1 MRPVRG
7 ARRRGRGRTY
17 PARRVS
23 SRMNPAFPATLDDI
37 RSWGAPAAFDAAL
50 RAAEK
55 GFVTSAS
62 YDPAA
67 GTASG
72 EVVVG
77 ASTVST
83 SFALVRHGPAGRWG
97 VRSRCPC
104 PAATEAG
111 AICFHV
117 LAVAITLARRALAAT
132 KPEARREE
140 SAHDR
145 LVAENVARGLSVETD
160 EAGLPARLFV
170 QLPRDW
176 IPRFRL
182 AREGKGPGVPASVLV
197 QPAGEGAQLLPVQEL
212 VRTRRALR
220 LEKDDENLLY
230 VLEDIASGDLTRPP
244 VLAPAYLLWIFDRL
258 AALDRPLLVA
268 ESRPISVRPRA
279 EALDSHLLVSL
290 DHEKGEILLMAQVDA
305 PAGCE
310 AETDPPLLAMG
321 KYAWALYGRRLFPLA
336 AVVPPV
342 YQRVYLD
349 TIGIPRLGTRSF
361 LLHELPGL
369 RGQFDV
375 RFDEGFDPDAFT
387 WTPAKPSFALRASA
401 ADDRG
406 PLFPLRSD
414 TLGNHTAVELRLD
427 AVYPAAEPGGAPTT
441 VPANAPAK
449 DFSFP
454 DPADPYNY
462 FVRNV
467 DSERAAL
474 AILASHGLAG
484 PGAARESSAAL
495 RGNALPPLRG
505 ADAALELLATTAPA
519 LASLPRW
526 RFVPEGDFADVSAH
540 LERIATIVRVRQP
553 ADAPGAF
560 DVDYSFQ
567 TARRSRNVLPADIGA
582 ARRDGRPWIMHGPRR
597 LLFDPAALDQFSD
610 LLRECGASQSPLGG
624 AFRVSAALAPFFVGR
639 LARLSSSL
647 VHLDPSSEP
656 WAERVRALYAPGASS
671 ADDPA
676 TVPEP
681 LRSTLRPYQRAGVA
695 WLRALERGAAAGILA
710 DEMGLGKTVQTL
722 AWIALERFNRDARGM
737 PALVV
742 CPTSL
747 VENWAEESRRF
758 TPRLRLLVCHGDE
771 REALMREID
780 AQDPARP
787 GRTTRALDPDALAA
801 ALGGADLAITSYALL
816 RRDVAAWERCG
827 FSIVVLDE
835 AQNIKN
841 RTTQNAETVKRIPAG
856 CRLAVTGTPVENSP
870 ADLWSIWDFLMRGYL
885 GTWDDFRARYELPIS
900 LRGAPG
906 ATAQQ
911 NREADQ
917 ALSRL
922 HDKVAPFLLRRLKT
936 EVARDLPSK
945 TVQTVFTDLGDDQRA
960 VYDKFFAAAR
970 TQVADALGTAGF
982 GASRM
987 LVLTA
992 LLRLRQVSC
1001 HLALLGDKNPRPD
1014 SARPSAKLEWL
1025 LDFLDE
1031 AAAEGHRVLV
1041 FSQFVEM
1048 LGLVRAALDAAGTAY
1063 CYLDGSS
1070 HDRLEQVH
1078 RFNADPS
1085 IPVFL
1090 VSLKAGGTGL
1100 NLTGADEVVLFD
1112 PWWNPAIE
1120 DQAVDRA
1127 HRIGQKRHVRAIKL
1141 VSKGTIEEKV
1151 LAMQA
1156 RKRAVIDA
1164 TVSATDSADLASLTE
1179 GDVRSLFEL

>member
-1 MRPVRG
+1 MP
-7 ARRRGRGRTY
+7 
-17 PARRVS
+17 PS
-23 SRMNPAFPATLDDI
+23 PPQAFAPTAEDI
-37 RSWGAPAAFDAAL
+37 RAWGSPAAFDAAR
-50 RAAEK
+50 RAAER

-62 YDPAA
+62 FD
-67 GTASG
+67 
-72 EVVVG
+72 
-77 ASTVST
+77 ASTGIAEGAVAVGST
-83 SFALVRHGPAGRWG
+83 SVRTSFQVVPGRDG
-97 VRSRCPC
+97 RRPSLRSLCPC
-104 PAATEAG
+104 PAARDRG
-111 AICFHV
+111 AVCFHV
-117 LAVAITLARRALAAT
+117 LAVALVLARRAEAARN
-132 KPEARREE
+132 PAGRAAERDHGRRLEE
-140 SAHDR
+140 N
-145 LVAENVARGLSVETD
+145 LARGLSVAVD
-160 EAGLPARLFV
+160 SDAGLPARIFLE
-170 QLPRDW
+170 LPRDW
-176 IPRFRL
+176 QPRFDL
-182 AREGKGPGVPASVLV
+182 ALDDPSARIPVFVHLLPAE
-197 QPAGEGAQLLPVQEL
+197 EGAQLLPVQEF
-212 VRTRRALR
+212 VRSRRPVRLR
-220 LEKDDENLLY
+220 EADENLL
-230 VLEDIASGDLTRPP
+230 LLMEDIAEGDLTRPP
-244 VLAPAYLLWIFDRL
+244 QLTPAYLLWV
-258 AALDRPLLVA
+258 LDQLGTLGRPLLVA
-268 ESRPISVRPRA
+268 GSRPVPVRPRS
-279 EALDSHLLVSL
+279 EALPSHLLVSL
-290 DHEKGEILLMAQVDA
+290 DHESGEILLALRAEPPEGV
-305 PAGCE
+305 PA
-310 AETDPPLLAMG
+310 DPEPLFLAFG
-321 KYAWALYGRRLFPLA
+321 KYAYTRAGGALWPLA
-336 AVVPPV
+336 RTVPPV
-342 YQRVYLD
+342 YAKVYREVVAV
-349 TIGIPRLGTRSF
+349 PRLGTRSF
-361 LLHELPGL
+361 LLHELPSL
-369 RGQFDV
+369 REAFDV
-375 RFDEGFDPDAFT
+375 RFDEGFDPDAFS
-387 WTPAKPSFALRASA
+387 WTPATPSFALHATVLDPSA
-401 ADDRG
+401 PGR
-406 PLFPLRSD
+406 PVRSD
-414 TLGNHTAVELRLD
+414 ALAGAALRLRLD
-427 AVYPAAEPGGAPTT
+427 AVYPPAGPSGGAAT
-441 VPANAPAK
+441 VFPANAPAK

-695 WLRALERGAAAGILA
+695 WLRALERGGAAGILA

-771 REALMREID
+771 REALMREVD

-922 HDKVAPFLLRRLKT
+922 HDKIAPFLLRRLKT
-936 EVARDLPSK
+936 EVARDLPPK

>member
-1 MRPVRG
+1 M
-7 ARRRGRGRTY
+7 
-17 PARRVS
+17 S
-23 SRMNPAFPATLDDI
+23 QAFPATLDDI

-55 GFVTSAS
+55 GFVPSAAW
-62 YDPAA
+62 DPATESAA
-67 GTASG
+67 GS
-72 EVVVG
+72 VVVG
-77 ASTVST
+77 DKTVET
-83 SFALVRHGPAGRWG
+83 SFKLVRHGPAGRWG

-111 AICFHV
+111 AVCFHV
-117 LAVAITLARRALAAT
+117 LAVAITLARRALAASHP
-132 KPEARREE
+132 KEREEE

-145 LVAENVARGLSVETD
+145 LVAENVARGLSVDTAPD
-160 EAGLPARLFV
+160 GLPARLFV

-176 IPRFRL
+176 VPRFRL
-182 AREGKGPGVPASVLV
+182 AREGKGPGVQATVLV
-197 QPAGEGAQLLPVQEL
+197 QPAGEGAQLLPVQEI

-244 VLAPAYLLWIFDRL
+244 VLAPAYLLWILDRL
-258 AALDRPLLVA
+258 AALGRPLLVA
-268 ESRPISVRPRA
+268 ESPPISVRPRA

-290 DHEKGEILLMAQVDA
+290 DREKGEILLMAQVDA

-321 KYAWALYGRRLFPLA
+321 KYGWALYGQRLFPLA

-342 YQRVYLD
+342 YQRVYLE

-375 RFDEGFDPDAFT
+375 RFDEGFDPDLFA
-387 WTPAKPSFALRASA
+387 WTPAEPTFALRASA
-401 ADDRG
+401 EDDRG
-406 PLFPLRSD
+406 PLFPVRSD
-414 TLGNHTAVELRLD
+414 ALGDHTLVTLALD
-427 AVYPAAEPGGAPTT
+427 AVYPPAEPGGRPTT

-454 DPADPYNY
+454 DPADPYNC
-462 FVRNV
+462 FVRNL

-474 AILASHGLAG
+474 ATLAGRGLAG
-484 PGAARESSAAL
+484 PGAARESAASL

-505 ADAALELLATTAPA
+505 AEALLAFLASGAPA
-519 LASLPRW
+519 IAALPRW
-526 RFVPEGDFADVSAH
+526 RVALEGALDDVSQH
-540 LERIATIVRVRQP
+540 LERVATIVSVRQP

-560 DVDYSFQ
+560 DVEYAFE
-567 TARRSRNVLPADIGA
+567 TARRSRRVANGDIGE
-582 ARRDGRPWIMHGPRR
+582 ARRQGRPWFRHGNRT
-597 LLFDPAALDQFSD
+597 LLFDPAAHEDLLD
-610 LLRECGASQSPLGG
+610 LLRECGAHPSPLGG
-624 AFRVSAALAPFFVGR
+624 AALRVAASNAPFFVGR
-639 LARLSSSL
+639 LARLSTSL
-647 VHLDPSSEP
+647 VHFDRPSAA
-656 WAERVRALYAPGASS
+656 WADRIRALYAPGASS

-695 WLRALERGAAAGILA
+695 WLRALERGGAAGILA

-722 AWIALERFNRDARGM
+722 AWIALERFHESARGM

-758 TPRLRLLVCHGDE
+758 TPNLRLFVCHGDE
-771 REALMREID
+771 RDALLREVD
-780 AQDPARP
+780 AGDPARP
-787 GRTTRALDPDALAA
+787 GRTTRAVDPDALARA
-801 ALGGADLAITSYALL
+801 VAGADLAVTSYALL
-816 RRDVAAWERCG
+816 RRDVAAWERLG

-841 RTTQNAETVKRIPAG
+841 RTTQNAETVKRLQAP
-856 CRLAVTGTPVENSP
+856 CHLAVTGTPVENSP

-885 GTWDDFRARYELPIS
+885 GNWDDFRTRYELPIS

-936 EVARDLPSK
+936 EVAKDLPPK
-945 TVQTVFTDLGDDQRA
+945 TVQTVFTDLGEDQKA

-970 TQVADALGTAGF
+970 TQVSDALGSAGF

-1001 HLALLGDKNPRPD
+1001 HLALLGDKNPLPD
-1014 SARPSAKLEWL
+1014 SPRPSAKLEWL

-1063 CYLDGSS
+1063 CYLDGAS

-1141 VSKGTIEEKV
+1141 VAKGTIEEKV
-1151 LAMQA
+1151 LAMQR

-1164 TVSATDSADLASLTE
+1164 TVASTDTAALASLTE
-1179 GDVRSLFEL
+1179 GDVRNLFEL